1 MGQPVV
7 QWQILTPA
15 PDALAA
21 FYGAL
26 FGWDIKANNQLG
38 YRMVDTASGRGI
50 PGGIWPA
57 PPSAPTFVQ
66 LFVAVDDVQAIAART
81 TELGGAVLIPPQHLP
96 DGDEVAILRD
106 PQGLTF
112 GVMKSVRE

>member
-7 QWQILTPA
+7 QWQIVTPA

-21 FYGAL
+21 FYAAL
-26 FGWDIKANNQLG
+26 FGWDIKTNNQLG
-38 YRMVDTASGRGI
+38 YRMVDTASGQGI

-57 PPSAPTFVQ
+57 PPEAASFVQ
-66 LFVAVDDVQAIAART
+66 LFVAVDDMAATVART
-81 TELGGAVLIPPQHLP
+81 QELGGAVLIPPQRLP
-96 DGDEVAILRD
+96 DGDELAILRD

-112 GVMKSVRE
+112 GVMRSGRQ

>member
-1 MGQPVV
+1 MGQPVI
-7 QWQILTPA
+7 QWQIVTPA
-15 PDALAA
+15 PDALAR

-38 YRMVDTASGRGI
+38 YQMVDTASERGI

-57 PPSAPTFVQ
+57 PEAAPTFVQ
-66 LFVAVDDVQAIAART
+66 LFVEVDNVAATVART
-81 TELGGAVLIPPQHLP
+81 VELGGAVLIPPQLLP
-96 DGDEVAILRD
+96 DGDEMAILRD

-112 GVMKSVRE
+112 GVMASTRD

>member
-7 QWQILTPA
+7 QWQIVTPA
-15 PDALAA
+15 PDALAS

-38 YRMVDTASGRGI
+38 YRMVDTASERGI

-57 PPSAPTFVQ
+57 PPGVSTFVQ
-66 LFVAVDDVQAIAART
+66 LFVEVDNLAATVART
-81 TELGGAVLIPPQHLP
+81 VELGGAVLIPPQRLP
-96 DGDEVAILRD
+96 DGDEMAILRD
-106 PQGLTF
+106 PEGQTF
-112 GVMKSVRE
+112 GVMVSTKD